1 MCAGVDVPSRDKEV
15 QKKKPVY
22 GDKRRKK
29 PATQTPEGTAL
40 LLAPAERRCSPPAGH
55 IIKISLSFPF
65 PETSEVTSPTS
76 ETPEPVAM
84 ETEAE
89 APPAEPGKSCRCEVE
104 VSGWCFIALN
114 RS

>member
-1 MCAGVDVPSRDKEV
+1 MPSRDKEV

-40 LLAPAERRCSPPAGH
+40 LLAPAERRYSPPAGH